1 MGEGYSCG
9 EYSLS
14 GDLLMIPLFLSEKW
28 GGIYMSGT
36 ISNSRRE
43 QWGRTIKNERQ

>member
-14 GDLLMIPLFLSEKW
+14 GDLLMIPLFFRVKNG
-28 GGIYMSGT
+28 GGIYMSET

-43 QWGRTIKNERQ
+43 QWGGNNKE